1 MKPAEGSTVIGKSVT
16 IKGELSGGED
26 LLIDGDIEGTIT
38 LPDNTVTIGPNARV
52 AADVKVRNLIVFG
65 RLTGTLHVSG
75 RVDLRHSA
83 IVLGDIF
90 GGRLSIEENA
100 TLKGKVELKA
110 MERQVAEVLPPATKP
125 AEPKI
130 EQTPLV
136 LDPKS

>member
-110 MERQVAEVLPPATKP
+110 MESRVPEVLPPATKL

>member
-1 MKPAEGSTVIGKSVT
+1 MKPTEGSTVIGKSVT
-16 IKGELSGGED
+16 IRGELSGGED
-26 LLIDGDIEGTIT
+26 LEMDGDIEGTIS
-38 LPDNTVTIGPNARV
+38 LPDHSLTVGPNARV

-65 RLTGTLHVSG
+65 KVTGTLHVSG

-83 IVLGDIF
+83 VVQGDIF

-110 MERQVAEVLPPATKP
+110 SEHRAVDILPSASK
-125 AEPKI
+125 AGEQRA

-136 LDPKS
+136 LEPKA